1 MSPSVLTLVNG
12 GHYLVRVSAVN
23 GAGASTVHETDG
35 VIVDTSPPDMISLK
49 IGVTSGEPE
58 ELEDGYVLH
67 TDLQGIQASWMAT
80 DFESGVVSYWAAVG
94 TTPGG
99 SDVSDYQHIGHETD
113 GYVGNLNLQLTNK
126 TTYSPVYY
134 LTVKAENAAGSFS
147 TNITSSPIK
156 VVRADQAGTVTDG
169 WETWTTVEQAMTV
182 DVDYQRDV
190 STVTVQFGG
199 FESEQHGITHYEWS
213 VGTEPRLDDV
223 QPYTAAGIA
232 LSDHTDNPGGGI
244 SSHGKA
250 QSLIPLSPG
259 VQYYAT
265 VRAITGAGNVLD
277 FATDGFTVDITPPV
291 IQIDSVGV
299 QIGNTSIG
307 QDWVRPQY
315 QKSADSLSARWQV
328 IEKKDTVAYSAFCF
342 GSYPGA
348 CNIYPFTNTTVTSV
362 PNSLVKPLTEGLPN
376 IFSISVMNR
385 VGLWGQAISG
395 SLTVDETPPVAGE
408 VFCPQFVQDA
418 SELSCHW
425 HGFYDT
431 ESTIQ
436 YYMFGVGEAE
446 GDDSVFNFTHIP
458 HYQTQYRPTGLTM
471 AHGALYYVTVI
482 AFNAV

>member
-1 MSPSVLTLVNG
+1 METFWTSPASLDLLDG
-12 GHYLVRVSAVN
+12 SLYSVRVSAVN
-23 GAGASTVHETDG
+23 GAGATTVHETNG
-35 VIVDTSPPDMISLK
+35 VIIDTSPPDMVNVR

-58 ELEDGYVLH
+58 ELEDGYALH
-67 TDLQGIQASWMAT
+67 TDLQGIQASWRAT
-80 DFESGVVSYWAAVG
+80 DFESGVVSYWVAVG
-94 TTPGG
+94 TTSGD
-99 SDVSDYQHIGHETD
+99 SDVSDYQSLGSGRD
-113 GYVGNLNLQLTNK
+113 GYIGNLNLQLTNK
-126 TTYSPVYY
+126 TTNSPIYY
-134 LTVKAENAAGSFS
+134 LTVKAENAAGTFS
-147 TNITSSPIK
+147 KNITSSPIK

-169 WETWTTVEQAMTV
+169 WEAWSTVEQAMAV

-190 STVTVQFGG
+190 STVTVRFSG

-232 LSDHTDNPGGGI
+232 PSDHNDNPGGGL
-244 SSHGKA
+244 SSHGQA
-250 QSLIPLSPG
+250 QSLLPLTPG

-277 FATDGFTVDITPPV
+277 FSTDGFNVDITPPV

-299 QIGNTSIG
+299 QIGNNSFDL
-307 QDWVRPQY
+307 DWERSHY
-315 QKSADSLSARWQV
+315 QKSADSVNANWHI
-328 IEKKDTVAYSAFCF
+328 IESEDAIASSWFCY

-348 CNIYPFTNTTVTSV
+348 CDIYPVTNTTDTSV
-362 PNSLVKPLTEGLPN
+362 PNSLVKPKSDGMPN
-376 IFSISVMNR
+376 ILTVSSMN
-385 VGLWGQAISG
+385 VAISG

-446 GDDSVFNFTHIP
+446 GDDSIFNFTRIP
-458 HYQTQYRPTGLTM
+458 SHQTHFSPGGT
-471 AHGALYYVTVI
+471 
-482 AFNAV
+482 